1 MWRIPTNTSKRM
13 VMWFHI
19 AMIAAIL
26 VRGGLVY
33 GHNSS
38 AREAHTAFPHLQFA
52 FLAAA
57 PLCAWGIYAF
67 WRIIRDSLDA
77 QVSLRRGLNA
87 GWLLRLDKKQRS
99 LAAFERLIR
108 GSAPGRVN
116 RRTSEKM
123 SMAREKRMNT
133 MSALIEQVE
142 WPPLHTDQTPWNI
155 GLQGLLENVIACR
168 EYAHFIRY
176 VRQVLDRLGALHAE
190 GKLAPVELSA
200 PLTGGQPGER
210 AYAVVGGLTVFGI
223 DVKFLRRDW
232 GMTMGVHLYTDLDAA
247 QVVERLRN
255 AVPRLHFE
263 ADGDARL
270 RGHVAQLPILE
281 SADEEVYPPYYAVM
295 VLEGEPEAPT
305 HFACYPWS
313 DAPMR

>member
-1 MWRIPTNTSKRM
+1 MWRIPAKTSYRITQLFP
-13 VMWFHI
+13 V
-19 AMIAAIL
+19 AMIGAIL
-26 VRGGLVY
+26 VWSGLHY
-33 GHNSS
+33 RYISIP
-38 AREAHTAFPHLQFA
+38 RETKTALPQLHFA
-52 FLAAA
+52 LLAAV
-57 PLCAWGIYAF
+57 PLYMWGIFAL

-99 LAAFERLIR
+99 LAAFERVIR
-108 GSAPGRVN
+108 GSTPGGVN
-116 RRTSEKM
+116 RRPSEKM
-123 SMAREKRMNT
+123 LMAREKRMST
-133 MSALIEQVE
+133 MNALIEQVE
-142 WPPLHTDQTPWNI
+142 WPPLHTEQTPWNI
-155 GLQGLLENVIACR
+155 GLQGLLENVLACR

-176 VRQVLDRLGALHAE
+176 VRQVLNRLDALHAE
-190 GKLAPVELSA
+190 GKLVPVELSA

-263 ADGDARL
+263 TGGDARL
-270 RGHVAQLPILE
+270 RGHVAKLPILE

-295 VLEGEPEAPT
+295 VLQGEPEAPT

-313 DAPMR
+313 DAPIR